1 MSFNQYCSKFVLFQI
16 TSTQKSEHVG
26 RQNRSLIPWNTSS
39 VWSSLLAEILFE
51 KTPSRGVDVID
62 VNTSFSSE
70 TYNRKEK
77 IHCNKYCSAIL
88 QENIAHL
95 IYPPGHSLLL
105 LFWYL
110 NHTPYRAY
118 QLFQQPKTTSTILG
132 KAQSSVLPI
141 GGDWSIDQAGQSPGI
156 QHDLLK
162 WWQLMR
168 SWDRCFSKSLYTSQ
182 GCQKDVEYHPKF
194 FTKTFVPRFLC
205 PLLNCSVKI

>member
-26 RQNRSLIPWNTSS
+26 RQKRSLIPWNTSS

-70 TYNRKEK
+70 TCNRKEK

-95 IYPPGHSLLL
+95 TYPPGHSLLL

-110 NHTPYRAY
+110 NHILQSIPIITTAQNYLDHTWQSAIIGASHWR
-118 QLFQQPKTTSTILG
+118 QLIDRSRRSITRRTTRSFEMMTINE
-132 KAQSSVLPI
+132 I
-141 GGDWSIDQAGQSPGI
+141 
-156 QHDLLK
+156 
-162 WWQLMR
+162 MR
-168 SWDRCFSKSLYTSQ
+168 
-182 GCQKDVEYHPKF
+182 
-194 FTKTFVPRFLC
+194 
-205 PLLNCSVKI
+205 